1 MSRAMATTSTV
12 GNGQSE
18 SAPGADLP
26 LNHPRMRGFVRD
38 LARGRP
44 GVVSELRGAVRVW
57 FPVINGERIPVSEV
71 FGSSRAAL
79 LAARDFRD
87 RCREELTRED

>member
-1 MSRAMATTSTV
+1 MSLARQIALSD
-12 GNGQSE
+12 GS
-18 SAPGADLP
+18 GARENEPVDLP

-44 GVVSELRGAVRVW
+44 AVISELRGAIRVW
-57 FPVINGERIPVSEV
+57 FPVINGERIPTGDS
-71 FGSSRAAL
+71 FGSQRDAI

-87 RCREELTRED
+87 RCREELARD